1 MMNKLFAFKAIRR
14 CPKCGNEDLSITTTD
29 DRIFLSFNKILKSY
43 LQNDKSV
50 FNKYRFFYLV
60 CLKCGAKYSIKWNG
74 DYPTIYKELERSNE
88 HEN

>member
-29 DRIFLSFNKILKSY
+29 DHIFLSFNKILKSY

-50 FNKYRFFYLV
+50 FNK
-60 CLKCGAKYSIKWNG
+60 
-74 DYPTIYKELERSNE
+74 
-88 HEN
+88 